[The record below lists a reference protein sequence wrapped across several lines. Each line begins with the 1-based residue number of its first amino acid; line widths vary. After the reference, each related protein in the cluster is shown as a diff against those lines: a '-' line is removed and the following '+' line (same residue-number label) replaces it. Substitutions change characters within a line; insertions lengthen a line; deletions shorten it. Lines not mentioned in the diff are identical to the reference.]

1 MDRFGGWTTNFLVIN
16 KGRLAIGWPN
26 WSGHLSM
33 EFGTPFEWET
43 SGFMGFHFE
52 KRVFYVIIPFWFL
65 TVLSTLVLW
74 VLWRMSRP
82 TPGRFPV
89 TMNDKTGGL

>member
-52 KRVFYVIIPFWFL
+52 KRVLCHHPLLVPHG
-65 TVLSTLVLW
+65 TLHAGPVGALED
-74 VLWRMSRP
+74 VTTHSRKISS
-82 TPGRFPV
+82 
-89 TMNDKTGGL
+89 NNE